1 MRVLVVEDN
10 ADHAQL
16 LGAAL
21 EMKGCDVVKAADGA
35 EALAAVAL
43 SLKGAFFDLII
54 LDIAMMHV
62 DGMTFLK
69 ALRCFEMNELF
80 ARPPHV
86 KVHTAH
92 SEARSLVRQGRI
104 ADADYY
110 EKGLHG
116 TTRLLSDLEAMIC
129 RNDSRP
135 SAG

>member
-1 MRVLVVEDN
+1 MLAGKKPPFTANSGTQPSEPRYATPVYPTSPAYRPAQAPQS
-10 ADHAQL
+10 ADIERTVDTVRL
-16 LGAAL
+16 
-21 EMKGCDVVKAADGA
+21 
-35 EALAAVAL
+35 
-43 SLKGAFFDLII
+43 
-54 LDIAMMHV
+54 HV

>member
-16 LGAAL
+16 LAIAL
-21 EMKGCDVVKAADGA
+21 ERKGCQVVRAADGA
-35 EALAAVAL
+35 EALSAVAL
-43 SLKGAFFDLII
+43 SLKGGFFDLII

-80 ARPPHV
+80 PRPPHV

-92 SEARSLVRQGRI
+92 QEARSLIRQGRI
-104 ADADYY
+104 APTDYY
-110 EKGLHG
+110 EKGAHG
-116 TTRLLSDLEAMIC
+116 TTRLLDDLEKMIC
-129 RNDSRP
+129 LNDSYNA
-135 SAG
+135 AG